1 MTHIQRAW
9 GYTQAALLTTKDAA
23 RAIDYLQEAATE
35 ARRIDASDP
44 DRARGLVAVA
54 SGFARTD
61 RVRAWEMISEGV
73 KAANAAEGFTGEDGL
88 LSARLQTKNMVV
100 ATNASADDFDLSGV
114 FTSLAG
120 DDLYRAIELAKT
132 FTAET
137 ARANATI
144 AVARSVLEQK
154 QQKVASAQ

>member
-1 MTHIQRAW
+1 MYEASKAGPVTLAIRRYFRVMRTHELYFCQDCSEQIHTTHGMGPLLDHLKQRHPW
-9 GYTQAALLTTKDAA
+9 TMRPK
-23 RAIDYLQEAATE
+23 
-35 ARRIDASDP
+35 
-44 DRARGLVAVA
+44 
-54 SGFARTD
+54 
-61 RVRAWEMISEGV
+61 V

-114 FTSLAG
+114 FTSLAS

-132 FTAET
+132 FAGET

-154 QQKVASAQ
+154 QQRVASTQ